1 MAIGCYD
8 AGVQVILGNEM
19 IFYNLFYCRS
29 PAHVKKRKQNCRNF
43 L

>member
-19 IFYNLFYCRS
+19 IFYNLF
-29 PAHVKKRKQNCRNF
+29 NCR
-43 L
+43 LIASSC

>member
-19 IFYNLFYCRS
+19 IFYNFHLFYCRLIAS
-29 PAHVKKRKQNCRNF
+29 SC
-43 L
+43 